1 MILTVLMRVW
11 VFRMPQ
17 RTVRRMTIMKN
28 RQKHQKRQI
37 QWMDLTVVQM
47 MEQDFR
53 RKTVK
58 TQVPQMKTMVRQQR
72 RIQIL
77 LIRQTQKEQRML

>member
-1 MILTVLMRVW
+1 
-11 VFRMPQ
+11 
-17 RTVRRMTIMKN
+17 MKN

>member
-1 MILTVLMRVW
+1 
-11 VFRMPQ
+11 
-17 RTVRRMTIMKN
+17 MTIMKN
-28 RQKHQKRQI
+28 RQKHRKRQI

-77 LIRQTQKEQRML
+77 LIRQPQKEQRML